1 MVETLSNFSSTTNTT
16 VSGCCEPISSQNLTI
31 FDQPSLFK
39 PEPATM
45 TDINSLALLLSRHHN
60 QPTASLM
67 NPVAMDQQ
75 LLTCKHFLP
84 LLGIL
89 FFLMVVMGLVAIL
102 IKLYA
107 NKMKTDFMQRHL
119 SYISCKSMSSP
130 SSAINIYSPK
140 TNFQGSRFDVWGSA
154 KYLEESKLILLFY
167 QNYILLYFILFFNR
181 FSFIY
186 MCNTLSNLK
195 RNCEFSKKNIRII
208 YNSACYTV

>member
-16 VSGCCEPISSQNLTI
+16 VSGCCEPLSSQSLPI

-75 LLTCKHFLP
+75 LFTCKHFLP

-154 KYLEESKLILLFY
+154 KYLEESKLVLIFSSKLYTLILYVFLIVFHSY
-167 QNYILLYFILFFNR
+167 YVQYF
-181 FSFIY
+181 
-186 MCNTLSNLK
+186 
-195 RNCEFSKKNIRII
+195 E
-208 YNSACYTV
+208 